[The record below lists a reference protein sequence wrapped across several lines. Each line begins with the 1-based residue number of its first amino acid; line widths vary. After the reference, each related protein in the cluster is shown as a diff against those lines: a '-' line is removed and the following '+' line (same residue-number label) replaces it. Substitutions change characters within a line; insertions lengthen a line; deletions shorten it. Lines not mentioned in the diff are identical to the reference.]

1 MGASAAGAGATASSL
16 AIRQPSARRRISTKR
31 RYVPPSAMS
40 WSCVPRCATVP
51 PSTTRIWSDASTVAR
66 RCAITTTVLPAVSW
80 PMACWMSC
88 SFSGSTLAVASSR
101 MTMGASFRMA
111 RAMERRW
118 RSPPDSVAPPSPRRV
133 A

>member
-1 MGASAAGAGATASSL
+1 MGASSAGAGATASSL

-101 MTMGASFRMA
+101 MTMGASFSSA
-111 RAMERRW
+111 RAMEMRCFW
-118 RSPPDSVAPPSPRRV
+118 PPDRLLPPSPTTV
-133 A
+133 S